1 MTPDEITKMLGGTT
15 SLLEKEEEDTYPD
28 EIERRFGKQQ
38 QQTTMSAE
46 DITKMLGGTTSVAK
60 EPDVQAQQ
68 NSADEITKML
78 GGVTQT
84 PRDAAQQAAEKII
97 ERNLKDEA
105 SIKEGILPVYQKRM
119 EAMAD
124 RGTPSIF
131 DIEFGGMAP
140 ALGMEVSPAIDPSIE
155 KVKLPETT
163 WKEFTQDKTNKKI
176 MADYAVARYG
186 KAGRQKEGETDEE
199 YANRV
204 AGNMRF
210 SLYNTIVGGAG
221 ELFWLKNA
229 SEEDKKKASLMWQLW
244 DTIPSWYEEGG
255 QPGMAPVVQGVG
267 YAATDPLNYVG
278 LGVGKASALMIA
290 RGLIQD
296 NVKTKV
302 KTGLVVAGISGAIGA
317 GANAQQQEIEIQTGR
332 RDRKSV
338 EEMVLAAGFNSL
350 FDLGEAAF
358 VTRGKIK
365 TTKEQLA
372 EVLDT
377 IPELPKDTKTEAFK
391 TILTKDIDDTVK
403 EYDKLNKEYDK
414 LQGRKTLDV
423 VSEPTG
429 LTESQVRKDVFR
441 RAIDAAGYIIENDPR
456 FRGTFDRVVKKEI
469 RVIDAIKEVY
479 MSLGKGIKKEG
490 DEATSELAE
499 FVPELDPYV
508 YEASLVK
515 FSLNEKE
522 FGEVLATTAG
532 DTGSLL
538 AGLSRVARS
547 IYSVGKLDKES
558 LDVIERVWGRNN
570 DNVVT
575 KALST
580 VGDTV
585 KAGERNWKVLVTTA
599 LPTTVSNVIGS
610 GASLTFDAFKNLV
623 ESSLL
628 ATGKTLYNAYEIG
641 VKGKPYEKGSVT
653 KGLHTIFK
661 DTFNTLVY
669 FSNTGLA
676 MEIADELLKYNP
688 KIKRTVFSA
697 LQETGNEEILK
708 AIKLMNSLNV
718 AQDAIFRSTFFVSSV
733 ERQLRRVGMNMFSL
747 MKENKRI
754 PTTILKNAT
763 EDALRS
769 TFALVPKKGIAHKF
783 VSFFEQPGMSLFLPF
798 PRFMVNAMSFVGRY
812 TPVLPVAKTAI
823 ASSAVIKTGAKE
835 AYKKVGSKVGIKSK
849 GATKQEILE
858 AERAG
863 RIAVEGMAESTV
875 ALAAFLAAYQ
885 YRKENPDLKWNEART
900 PSGDVSDIRNL
911 FPAAPFFIFADTYIK
926 IEEEKIPDVSM
937 SDIIQ
942 TFAGFKVPT
951 GSTFAFIEG
960 LPELFNSIIESDY
973 GKAGKKGVETASKM
987 ISEYISGVFQPIVP
1001 FKQYLEQ
1008 FIEEAQ
1014 TAKDSNLVEDSDNML
1029 SETLLNKIKNKLP
1042 VEAIQASTPEEIE
1055 SALPEGFLEP
1065 LPEAVFPFREG
1076 PVYRPTSFFGSLTGV
1091 RLQPQTNRIE
1101 QELKDLNIQAYKL
1114 YPTSGIRELDRKI
1127 MQAAL
1132 PYINEIVTQYMDT
1145 EVYQDYTRDQ
1155 KIRNLPPILRRTV
1168 AIGRSQVIG
1177 ELAAEDQKT
1186 YHMLTFNRLPEIDRR
1201 ILNAA
1206 YAADNDGRSIDQDEA
1221 YDQYYNYLDAL
1232 VAPKQ

>member
-38 QQTTMSAE
+38 QTAMSAE
-46 DITKMLGGTTSVAK
+46 DITKMLGGTTSVPEEPAAQAK
-60 EPDVQAQQ
+60 Q

-105 SIKEGILPVYQKRM
+105 SIKEGILPVYRKRM
-119 EAMAD
+119 EAMGD
-124 RGTPSIF
+124 LGTPSTF

-140 ALGMEVSPAIDPSIE
+140 ALGMDVSPAIDPSIE

-176 MADYAVARYG
+176 VADYAEARYG
-186 KAGRQKEGETDEE
+186 KAGKQKEGETDEE

-210 SLYNTIVGGAG
+210 SLYNTVVGGAG

-244 DTIPSWYEEGG
+244 DTVPSWYEEGG
-255 QPGMAPVVQGVG
+255 QPGAAPIVQGVG

-296 NVKTKV
+296 NLKTKV

-317 GANAQQQEIEIQTGR
+317 GAEAQQQEIEIQTGR

-338 EEMVLAAGFNSL
+338 EEIVLAAGFNSL
-350 FDLGEAAF
+350 FDLGEAAY

-365 TTKEQLA
+365 TTKEQLS
-372 EVLDT
+372 EILDT

-414 LQGRKTLDV
+414 LQGREILDV

-456 FRGTFDRVVKKEI
+456 FRGTLEKVAKREQ
-469 RVIDAIKEVY
+469 RVIDAIREVY
-479 MSLGKGIKKEG
+479 MSVGKVAKKEG
-490 DEATSELAE
+490 DEAASELEE
-499 FVPELDPYV
+499 FIPELDPYV
-508 YEASLVK
+508 YESALVK
-515 FSLNEKE
+515 YSLNEKE
-522 FGEVLATTAG
+522 FGQVLATTAG
-532 DTGSLL
+532 DSGSLL
-538 AGLSRVARS
+538 AGLSSVARS

-575 KALST
+575 KALNA
-580 VGDTV
+580 VGNTV
-585 KAGERNWKVLVTTA
+585 KAGERNWKVLVTSS
-599 LPTTVSNVIGS
+599 LPTIVNNVIGS
-610 GASLTFDAFKNLV
+610 SASLTFGTFKNLT

-628 ATGKTLYNAYEIG
+628 AVGKTLYNAYEIG
-641 VKGKPYEKGSVT
+641 VKGKAYEKGSVT

-669 FSNTGLA
+669 LRNAGLS
-676 MEIADELLKYNP
+676 MEVADEILKYNP
-688 KIKRTVFSA
+688 KIKQTVFSA
-697 LQETGNEEILK
+697 LQETGNENILK
-708 AIKLMNSLNV
+708 AVKFANSLTV
-718 AQDAIFRSTFFVSSV
+718 AQDAMFRSAFFVASV
-733 ERQLRRVGMNMFSL
+733 ETQLRRVGMNMYSL
-747 MKENKRI
+747 IKENKRI
-754 PTTILKNAT
+754 PTTILQNAA
-763 EDALRS
+763 EDALRN
-769 TFALVPKKGIAHKF
+769 TFSFVPKKGIANKF
-783 VSFFEQPGMSLFLPF
+783 VSFFEAPGMSLFLPF
-798 PRFMVNAMSFVGRY
+798 PRFMVNAMSFIGRY
-812 TPVLPVAKTAI
+812 TPVLPIAKTAI
-823 ASSAVIKTGAKE
+823 ASGAVIKTGAKE

-849 GATKQEILE
+849 GVTKQEILE
-858 AERAG
+858 AEKAG
-863 RIAVEGMAESTV
+863 RVAVEGMAESTV
-875 ALAAFLAAYQ
+875 ALAAFMAAYQ
-885 YRKENPDLKWNEART
+885 YRKENPDLKWNEARA
-900 PSGDVSDIRNL
+900 PSGDVSDVRNI
-911 FPAAPFFIFADTYIK
+911 FPFAQFLAVADTYIK
-926 IEEEKIPDVSM
+926 IEEERQPDVSV
-937 SDIIQ
+937 SEIVQSLI
-942 TFAGFKVPT
+942 GVKVPT
-951 GSTFAFIEG
+951 GSSFAFIEG

-1001 FKQYLEQ
+1001 FKQYLDQ
-1008 FIEEAQ
+1008 FIEEGQ

-1076 PVYRPTSFFGSLTGV
+1076 PVYRPTSFFGTLTGV
-1091 RLQPQTNRIE
+1091 RLQPKTNRIE
-1101 QELKDLNIQAYKL
+1101 QELKDLNIQAYRL
-1114 YPTSGIRELDRKI
+1114 YPTSGLRELDRKI

-1145 EVYQDYTRDQ
+1145 EVYQGYSRDQ
-1155 KIRNLPPILRRTV
+1155 KIRNLPPVLRRTV
-1168 AIGRSQVIG
+1168 AIGRSEVIG
-1177 ELAAEDQKT
+1177 QLAAEDQKT
-1186 YHMLTFNRLPEIDRR
+1186 YHMLTFNRLPDIDRR

-1221 YDQYYNYLDAL
+1221 YDQYYNYLDVL
-1232 VAPKQ
+1232 VAPRQ